1 MKPIRL
7 GDRGPAVQDIQRRLR
22 LLGHDLGPTGV
33 DGVFLGRTAEAVREF
48 QARAGINEDAIV
60 GPETWSAL
68 VDATFTLGDRM
79 LYLRLPHFHG
89 RDVTT
94 LQTALNALGFTCGDI
109 DGIFGSFT
117 ERALVEFQRNAGL
130 PADGIAGDD
139 TVGALMALRHVW
151 DGKDASVH
159 SAARPAPARAASV
172 LERVPFAV
180 TGLDAK
186 GTLVAERM
194 VNLASATSPT
204 ARCALVGPELE
215 PEPDVVV
222 HLLLHAGATSVTT
235 EGRPVVRLGDRETL
249 VPRLLTAVQQLRQ
262 GSREVV
268 VDLTQSALEGEHDLQ
283 RTAVWLLD
291 ALCFVFD

>member
-33 DGVFLGRTAEAVREF
+33 DGVFLGRTADAVREF

-94 LQTALNALGFTCGDI
+94 LQTALNALGFTCGNI

-186 GTLVAERM
+186 GTLVAERI
-194 VNLASATSPT
+194 VNLASATSPA
-204 ARCALVGPELE
+204 ARCALVGPELA
-215 PEPDVVV
+215 PKPDVVV
-222 HLLLHAGATSVTT
+222 HLQLHAGGASVAAQ
-235 EGRPVVRLGDRETL
+235 GRPVVRLGDRETL

-283 RTAVWLLD
+283 RAAVWLLD